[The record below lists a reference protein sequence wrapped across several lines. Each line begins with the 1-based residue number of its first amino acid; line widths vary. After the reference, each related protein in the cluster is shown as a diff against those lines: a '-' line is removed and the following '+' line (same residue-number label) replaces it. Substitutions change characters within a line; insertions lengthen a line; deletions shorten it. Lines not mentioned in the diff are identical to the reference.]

1 MFPGSLADRASHAR
15 RHTTALV
22 VLKATL
28 RVTGSEEITTAEVE
42 AFDRA
47 ATKISIECGSDAT
60 ALLLCGEP
68 NEEPIIQQ
76 GPFVMNTTQ

>member
-1 MFPGSLADRASHAR
+1 
-15 RHTTALV
+15 
-22 VLKATL
+22 
-28 RVTGSEEITTAEVE
+28 VTGSEEITTAEVE